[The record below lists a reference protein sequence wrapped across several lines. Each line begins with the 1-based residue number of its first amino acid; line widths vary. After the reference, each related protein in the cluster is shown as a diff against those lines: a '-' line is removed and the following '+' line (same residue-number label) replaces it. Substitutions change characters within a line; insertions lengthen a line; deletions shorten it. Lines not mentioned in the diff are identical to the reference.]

1 MPYDDPD
8 PTDPSV
14 LVGVP
19 IPADEEVHRETAAAF
34 SSEFAQLG
42 YNETMIH
49 YLFTNPFYAGAHR
62 ALQALGDQAIREI
75 VREHATFWENV
86 RIACRASTNSC
97 KSATLVVRSMSQ
109 EDEEETP

>member
-8 PTDPSV
+8 PTDPSI

-19 IPADEEVHRETAAAF
+19 IPADEAVHRETAAAF
-34 SSEFAQLG
+34 SGEFAQLG

-49 YLFTNPFYAGAHR
+49 YLFTNPFYAGAYR
-62 ALQALGDQAIREI
+62 AWQALGDQAIREI

-86 RIACRASTNSC
+86 RTACLASRCSG
-97 KSATLVVRSMSQ
+97 KSAIRVVRCSSQ
-109 EDEEETP
+109 EDEEEAP